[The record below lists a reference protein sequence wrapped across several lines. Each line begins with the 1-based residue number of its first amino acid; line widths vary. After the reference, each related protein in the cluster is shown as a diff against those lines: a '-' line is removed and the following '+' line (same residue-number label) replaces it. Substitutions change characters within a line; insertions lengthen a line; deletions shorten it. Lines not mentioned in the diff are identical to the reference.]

1 MTEKQTNVITLNDKE
16 YSVDTM
22 TDTQKILLA
31 HVQDL
36 DRKIGN
42 TQFNL
47 DQLMIG
53 REAFITRLESELNKE
68 GE

>member
-1 MTEKQTNVITLNDKE
+1 MAEKQTNVITLNEKE
-16 YSVDTM
+16 YAVDSM
-22 TDTQKILLA
+22 TEIQKVLLA
-31 HVQDL
+31 HIQDL

-47 DQLMIG
+47 DQLVIG
-53 REAFITRLESELNKE
+53 REAFIARLESELNKE